1 MDWDGVI
8 EKHGGTLKRILVA
21 LVAMAGIDLRGQF
34 TFFPQEGGVV
44 PTLALAEKSTLSP
57 ALTLPRRLHRAVFRL
72 LRPAE
77 AAARRLV
84 IVVARGMKLPAL
96 TPPRKP
102 KLAPV
107 VLPKGARVVTL
118 GYLGLAGGNVV
129 KPSRPPPRSLSF
141 PLIDPLRSPFGRRRV
156 SSRTVP
162 RIWATGMAK
171 PVSIP
176 PPPSP
181 YDPVDTTR
189 LTLRLQA
196 LGRAL
201 EDLPAQARRLL
212 RWKARRARAKALGR
226 RGRLSPLRPGR
237 APGSLKRPTHEVH
250 EVLKDLHYFAW
261 AAQEQ
266 PDTS

>member
-8 EKHGGTLKRILVA
+8 EKHGGTLRGILIT
-21 LVAMAGIDLRGQF
+21 LVAMA
-34 TFFPQEGGVV
+34 
-44 PTLALAEKSTLSP
+44 ALAEGGT
-57 ALTLPRRLHRAVFRL
+57 TLPRRLHRAVLRL

-84 IVVARGMKLPAL
+84 IVVARGMKLPVL
-96 TPPRKP
+96 TPARQP

-107 VLPKGARVVTL
+107 VLPKGARFVTL
-118 GYLGLAGGNVV
+118 RHLGLAGGNFV
-129 KPSRPPPRSLSF
+129 KTARPAPRTLSF
-141 PLIDPLRSPFGRRRV
+141 PLIDPLRSPFRRRHV

-171 PVSIP
+171 PVPIP
-176 PPPSP
+176 PPPLP
-181 YDPVDTTR
+181 NDPIDATR

-201 EDLPAQARRLL
+201 EDLPAQARRLM
-212 RWKARRARAKALGR
+212 RWKARRARAQALGR
-226 RGRLSPLRPGR
+226 RGRLWPLRSGR
-237 APGSLKRPTHEVH
+237 APGSPKRPTHEVH
-250 EVLKDLHYFAW
+250 DVLKDLQYFAW